1 MARTPRG
8 DGLSIDV
15 LGAHDQVGR
24 ATAAR
29 WLAGAREALRE
40 FTRAELV
47 AELGLTESQYASLA
61 RLIQGRLDVSVA
73 SLLREQSSFR
83 KRTAGGLRLA

>member
-15 LGAHDQVGR
+15 LGAHYQVGR

-40 FTRAELV
+40 LTRAELV
-47 AELGLTESQYASLA
+47 AKLGLTESQYASLA

-73 SLLREQSSFR
+73 SLLRE
-83 KRTAGGLRLA
+83 